1 MTRAKLRER
10 EAYALDAVFPHLEE
24 YLARMDVAPY
34 IIAPISSDDK
44 WEQFVDTLETFG
56 ETSSEGAG
64 IVERLLRRRFV
75 DASQNSAPSKVDALR
90 HTHV

>member
-64 IVERLLRRRFV
+64 IVERLLYEDDSSMPVKIVLHRK
-75 DASQNSAPSKVDALR
+75 SML
-90 HTHV
+90 